1 MPNMKRNFN
10 SHNHKITNPKAI
22 TKERTC
28 NNVDK
33 AKCPL
38 SQNCLINNIYKAV
51 LTSTN
56 PRYKGKIYFGTAETK
71 FKLRYSN
78 HQRSFKLQE
87 QDRL

>member
-1 MPNMKRNFN
+1 MPNMRTITN

-28 NNVDK
+28 NCIDR

-38 SQNCLINNIYKAV
+38 SENCLMKNIIYKAV

-56 PRYKGKIYFGTAETK
+56 TSAQL
-71 FKLRYSN
+71 KL
-78 HQRSFKLQE
+78 H
-87 QDRL
+87 